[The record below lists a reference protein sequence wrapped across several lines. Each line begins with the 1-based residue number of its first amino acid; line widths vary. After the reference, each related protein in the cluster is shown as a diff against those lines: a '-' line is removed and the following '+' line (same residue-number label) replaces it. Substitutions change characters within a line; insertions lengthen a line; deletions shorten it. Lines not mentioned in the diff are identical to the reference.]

1 LAGLAKA
8 VDAAVKANS
17 GKNLKAFVCGIGGVG
32 EDDLKKIG
40 DVGFPL
46 TIAAEKDGPGAYKL
60 NGEAAVTV
68 IIYNRGKLITSNF
81 AFRDTKELTK
91 EKIEEI
97 VKSIDKAL

>member
-1 LAGLAKA
+1 MAGLAKA
-8 VDAAVKANS
+8 VDVSVKANS
-17 GKNLKAFVCGIGGVG
+17 SKNLKAFVCGISGVG

-40 DVGFPL
+40 DVSFPL
-46 TIAAEKDGPGAYKL
+46 VISAEKDGPGAYKL

-68 IIYNRGKLITSNF
+68 IIYNKGKLVTSNF
-81 AFRDTKELTK
+81 AFRDPKELTK